1 MNRLYSSLLAATAL
15 TFTAAAQQ
23 LPNAGFEDGWADYT
37 PWTSAGNTTKQGTA
51 PESWKISHVA
61 GLLGQGKTTVGEK
74 VEGYNSNSAV
84 KVYNSTNT
92 AATDQIVP
100 GYATLGTP
108 WSTAVGMKAN
118 NKDGGTFGGIS
129 FNGRPEKITFMYKFE
144 RSSANS
150 QPANAIVYLWKGTYV
165 QADVPGNIA
174 LMSSGLKKVNM
185 QNRDRNI
192 LDMTTSQGGSVT
204 QKGELIAEGKLVI
217 TETTS
222 EWTNGEIVLDYK
234 SDATPEMI
242 NVIFAANDYFNSE
255 NIIAGNALTVDNVE
269 CVYPTEEVDPNTKI
283 YPGKISVKVE
293 AMDIDMKDEDATVH
307 IIPNTDY
314 TNCTILLPNFTLDGM
329 EVGDIKVDDVKI
341 TRENSGYS
349 FDGYVENLSL
359 AEGNIIAD
367 VTIKGNIDASGNV
380 SMDITVQWHSGM
392 PSLGDNGEVPIFVAF
407 NGKGDAFGT
416 SAIGGIESDVIDE
429 NAPVEYYN
437 IQGMKVNADNLAPG
451 FYIVRQG
458 KKVSKIFVK

>member
-1 MNRLYSSLLAATAL
+1 MNRLYTTILAATAL

-23 LPNAGFEDGWADYT
+23 LPNAGFEEGWGSYT
-37 PWTSAGNTTKQGTA
+37 PWSSANNTTQQGTA
-51 PESWKISHVA
+51 PGDWKISQVA

-74 VEGYNSNSAV
+74 VDGYQSNSAV
-84 KVYNSTNT
+84 KIYNTTNT
-92 AATDQIVP
+92 AAPDQVVP
-100 GYATLGTP
+100 GYVTLGTP
-108 WSTAVGMKAN
+108 WSTAIGTKAS
-118 NKDGGTFGGIS
+118 NKDGGTFGGIQFAS
-129 FNGRPEKITFMYKFE
+129 RPEKITFMYKFE
-144 RSSANS
+144 RSGENT
-150 QPANAIVYLWKGTYV
+150 QPANAIVYLWKGTYI

-174 LMSSGLKKVNM
+174 LSSLSIKKVNM

-192 LDMTTSQGGSVT
+192 LDMATPQGGSVT

-222 EWTNGEIVLDYK
+222 EWTKGEVVLDYK

-255 NIIAGNALTVDNVE
+255 NIIAGNALTIDNVE
-269 CVYPTEEVDPNTKI
+269 CVYPAQEVDPNTKV

-293 AMDIDMKDEDATVH
+293 AMGIDINDEDATVH
-307 IIPNTDY
+307 IIPNADFTK
-314 TNCTILLPNFTLDGM
+314 CTFLLPNFTLDGM
-329 EVGDIKVDDVKI
+329 EVGDIKVDDVKMS
-341 TRENSGYS
+341 RDNGGYS
-349 FDGYVENLSL
+349 FDGYVANLSL
-359 AEGNIIAD
+359 AEGEILAD
-367 VTIKGNIDASGNV
+367 VTIKGSLDAEGNV
-380 SMDITVQWHSGM
+380 VMNITVQWHSGM

-407 NGKGDAFGT
+407 NGKGDSLGT

-429 NAPVEYYN
+429 NVPVEYYN
-437 IQGMKVNADNLAPG
+437 IQGVKVNGDNLAPG